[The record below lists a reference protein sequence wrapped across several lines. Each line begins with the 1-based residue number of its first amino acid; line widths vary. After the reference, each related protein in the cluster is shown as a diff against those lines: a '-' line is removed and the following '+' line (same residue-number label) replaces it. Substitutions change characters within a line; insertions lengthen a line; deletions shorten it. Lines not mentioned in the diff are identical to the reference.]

1 MKNYSDDDRSQ
12 RRINVKK
19 MISLNEIVN
28 KPIKKIT
35 FKFSD
40 IKNIKKL
47 RQMSKENG
55 ETEVNIIL
63 DKKDEILTFQL
74 KDKRK
79 VNTQLIK
86 TLNLQENIIID

>member
-1 MKNYSDDDRSQ
+1 
-12 RRINVKK
+12 

-79 VNTQLIK
+79 VNNQLIK